1 MTERVI
7 ALDIGGTFIKSGI
20 FVGGKLADTAKF
32 PTRAQ
37 SLQTIQSAV
46 AQAVEYWKDVQADG
60 IAVSSAGDID
70 PYRGRCVYATDN
82 LKGYSGFD
90 IKSWLEERYG
100 VRASA
105 LNDGHAALL
114 GEACRRELTMPAVML
129 TLGTGV
135 GGAYFDGKEVVF
147 GEDYRYG
154 RFGHLVMC
162 PNGKKCNCGQRGC
175 IEQYISASA
184 LKEKCAAA
192 GTVPEKVFSNGDA
205 RSRAVVDEWIDDL
218 CRAMETIYRVQK
230 YELMIFGGGVC
241 GSAQRWMPLLKQKT
255 SRRVEISV
263 LLNTAGMEGAYRW
276 WCKNGKI

>member
-7 ALDIGGTFIKSGI
+7 ALDIGGTFIKRGVFI
-20 FVGGKLADTAKF
+20 GGNLVETAKF

-46 AQAVEYWKDVQADG
+46 AQSVECWKYGNIDG

-82 LKGYSGFD
+82 LRGYSGFD
-90 IKSWLEERYG
+90 IKNWLEERYG

-114 GEACRRELTMPAVML
+114 GEAYRRKLDVPAVML

-147 GEDYRYG
+147 GEDFRYG
-154 RFGHLVMC
+154 RFGHLVMRL
-162 PNGKKCNCGQRGC
+162 NGKTCNCGQRGC
-175 IEQYISASA
+175 IEQYVSASA

-192 GTVPEKVFSNGDA
+192 GTVPEKVFFGEDA
-205 RSRAVVDEWIDDL
+205 RSRAVADEWLNDL
-218 CRAMETIYRVQK
+218 CEAMETVYRAQK

-241 GSAQRWMPLLKQKT
+241 GSAQRWLPLLRQKT
-255 SRRVEISV
+255 SRRAEISV

>member
-1 MTERVI
+1 M
-7 ALDIGGTFIKSGI
+7 
-20 FVGGKLADTAKF
+20 
-32 PTRAQ
+32 
-37 SLQTIQSAV
+37 
-46 AQAVEYWKDVQADG
+46 
-60 IAVSSAGDID
+60 
-70 PYRGRCVYATDN
+70 
-82 LKGYSGFD
+82 
-90 IKSWLEERYG
+90 
-100 VRASA
+100 
-105 LNDGHAALL
+105 
-114 GEACRRELTMPAVML
+114 
-129 TLGTGV
+129 
-135 GGAYFDGKEVVF
+135 F

-255 SRRVEISV
+255 SRRAEISV